1 MKKKAIITGVTGQD
15 GSYLADL
22 LLKKGFKVY
31 GVVRRTSSDPFY
43 RLKYLKIEKNID
55 FLSTDLSEHQRIT
68 SHINLIKPNFFLI

>member
-43 RLKYLKIEKNID
+43 RLKYLKIEKNVD
-55 FLSTDLSEHQRIT
+55 FLSADLSEHQRIT
-68 SHINLIKPNFFLI
+68 SHINLIKPID